1 MLLQCPS
8 FLRGGRARVLSFAV
22 CVAGIAPTPASAQA
36 WVTAPGEGTVEVI
49 HQFIRSDVHLN
60 KEGIAS
66 RELGREAVH
75 AVTVEGTYGLF
86 DRVEVGLAA
95 VWLAT
100 EWTGAEGAAHGPLD
114 TGNFHQTVQDF
125 RFTGRYQ
132 LTAGSVAVAPFVA
145 FGVPSHAYETRGHSA
160 FGRDLRDL
168 QFGVSV
174 GRKFGCL
181 PASGYFHGSVA
192 YAISQGVE
200 GVDLDLNRTTGD
212 FEIGSSIHRS
222 IQIKGFAYWQVMK
235 GGLQLGKLTEHL
247 ELLDVHDRFARAS
260 YLQLGGGTSFEL
272 GSRATLSID
281 VFATAS
287 GRNIHALRAI
297 VSGITWRF
305 GGGFKIRPETPG
317 KS

>member
-1 MLLQCPS
+1 MLP
-8 FLRGGRARVLSFAV
+8 RR
-22 CVAGIAPTPASAQA
+22 GIAPRERQALVLSIALFGIAAAPSIASAQA
-36 WVTAPGEGTVEVI
+36 WVLPAGEGTVQVI
-49 HQFIRSDVHLN
+49 HQFIRSDVHLD
-60 KEGIAS
+60 KAGIGT
-66 RELGREAVH
+66 REFGREVVH
-75 AVTVEGTYGLF
+75 AINVEGTYGLF
-86 DRVEVGLAA
+86 DRLEVDVAA

-100 EWTGAEGAAHGPLD
+100 EWTGTGEGHGPVD
-114 TGNFHQTVQDF
+114 TGTFHQTLQDF

-132 LTAGSVAVAPFVA
+132 LAAGRVAVAPFVA

-160 FGRDLRDL
+160 FGRDLKDL

-174 GRKFGCL
+174 GRRFGC
-181 PASGYFHGSVA
+181 PSASGYFHSSVA
-192 YAISQGVE
+192 YAITQGVE

-235 GGLQLGKLTEHL
+235 GGLQLKLEDHK
-247 ELLDVHDRFARAS
+247 ELQDVHDRFARAS
-260 YLQLGGGTSFEL
+260 YLQLGGGTSFDL

-287 GRNIHALRAI
+287 GRNVHALRAV